1 MIGSQSLALTFFSHF
16 CVAANG
22 RSLHRF
28 ESDNA
33 RALLVYLVLE
43 APRAHRRAHLAS
55 LFWPAHSEKDARNNL
70 RQTLFKLRRTLHDEQ
85 RDPPYL
91 LINNQTVQW
100 NSVWMAGIEVDVW
113 RLTAVLDQLA
123 SGQPIL
129 PESVLNLY
137 TGPLLAD
144 AALQAGLGFEE
155 WLLIKREQLH
165 QRVMAAL
172 TRLIDEATAKQQWA
186 TARQIANRQIAL
198 DSWREESYRQLM
210 WVLTAQGE
218 RTAALALFE
227 QCRAVLWQE
236 LGVPPTPET
245 VALYEQ
251 IRQED
256 EPRPT
261 AVPLAPSPLSH
272 NLPVD
277 LTPFIGREALLEQAG
292 GFLSDPACR
301 LLTLNG
307 LGGIGKTRL
316 AIQLA
321 RHLQSLFA
329 DGVWLVNLDSL
340 PTQSSHEQLDAAISA
355 ALPFTPASTT
365 PLSQQLANYL
375 RQRHLLLLCD
385 NFEHLLPLADRLMVL
400 LADAPGVQCVVTSRQ
415 PLGVPGEWLLPVPPL
430 AYPATTDSPQQE
442 QYESVRLFFQ
452 QARMV
457 RPDFPLSVVAEPFVV
472 QICRLVEGHPLA
484 LELAAGWVDTLSCRE
499 IAAEIANGLTLLHD
513 SAGQRPLRHA
523 SIGQIM
529 YQSWARL
536 SDAERRTVNR
546 MAVFAG
552 GGTRTAVEQITGATL
567 PILKTVVSRSL
578 VQMAVT
584 AQQSPRYSL
593 HELVRQYAAATL
605 ADSGELEPTR
615 QQHARYYADLIAA
628 QAPLMT
634 SEKVIEAMQTI
645 QPEADNLGAAWQWAV
660 QTADCAFFAQTAA
673 VATAYWQNNSQYEQG
688 VQLLTA
694 ALSACGD
701 SPGAYRLQNRLATLQ
716 NFGVAE
722 TAVTLQLTA
731 AAFSAAQATADHHEA
746 AYACLQQGVALRR
759 SSQFSAAWEKT
770 EAGLELLVPQNDL
783 WLTTSLANQLC
794 NLAPLVNRLEEGVC
808 YGQLALT
815 TSARMGHPPSMWT
828 ANYVLAQV
836 TLRQSKL
843 DEAERYI
850 KASWATLGE
859 YPFPYHRANSRQ
871 LQGFIVYAQ
880 GDWAAA
886 GVLFEEAD
894 SLNRAVGDLTLA
906 GTVQGMMAHLALK
919 QGRWAEAAQMGE
931 TAVQTARLAEDR
943 WRLGQVLL
951 TLALAFEYSGQRGQA
966 AICLQEAL
974 HLADVLQEVG
984 LQTVCLI
991 AFVEWLALLGE
1002 RPLAEELVAG
1012 LRRCF
1017 TLTAA
1022 WQEEVAALCGRFG
1035 LGKTAVSQPWPVLK
1049 EKLEDFIL
1057 TSRLPPDGVY

>member
-1 MIGSQSLALTFFSHF
+1 MINSTALNLTFFSRFH
-16 CVAANG
+16 AALNG

-43 APRAHRRAHLAS
+43 APHAHRRAHLAS
-55 LFWPAHSEKDARNNL
+55 LFWPDHAEKDARNNL
-70 RQTLFKLRRTLHDEQ
+70 RQTLFKLRRALHDDQ

-91 LINNQTVQW
+91 LVNNQTVQW
-100 NSVWMAGIEVDVW
+100 NPVWMAETVVDVW
-113 RLTAVLDQLA
+113 QLTAVLDQLA
-123 SGQPIL
+123 SGQPIP

-172 TRLIDEATAKQQWA
+172 TRLIEAATANQQWA
-186 TARQIANRQIAL
+186 TAGQIASRQIAL

-210 WVLTAQGE
+210 WALAAQGE

-256 EPRPT
+256 EPRPA

-277 LTPFIGREALLEQAG
+277 LTPFIGRELLLEQAAG
-292 GFLSDPACR
+292 CLSDPACR

-316 AIQLA
+316 AVQLA
-321 RHLQSLFA
+321 RHLQSRFA

-340 PTQSSHEQLDAAISA
+340 PSQSSREQLSAAISA
-355 ALPFTPASTT
+355 ALPFTPASSA
-365 PLSQQLANYL
+365 PLRQQLANYL

-385 NFEHLLPLADRLMVL
+385 NFEHLLPLADHLLAL

-430 AYPATTDSPQQE
+430 AYPATTDSRQPE
-442 QYESVRLFFQ
+442 QYEAARLFFQ
-452 QARMV
+452 QARMA
-457 RPDFPLSVVAEPFVV
+457 RPDFPLSVVAEPFVA

-484 LELAAGWVDTLSCRE
+484 LELAASWVDTLSCRE

-529 YQSWARL
+529 HQSWARL

-552 GGTRTAVEQITGATL
+552 GGTRTAVEQIAEATL

-578 VQMAVT
+578 VQMTVT
-584 AQQSPRYSL
+584 AQRSPRYSL
-593 HELVRQYAAATL
+593 HELARHYAATAL
-605 ADSGELEPTR
+605 IASGERDAAR
-615 QQHARYYADLIAA
+615 QQHARYYADLLTA
-628 QAPLMT
+628 QAPLM
-634 SEKVIEAMQTI
+634 SSAQAISALQTI
-645 QPEADNLGAAWQWAV
+645 QPEADNLNAAWQWAV
-660 QTADCAFFAQTAA
+660 ETADCAFFAQTVG

-688 VQLLTA
+688 VEMVTA
-694 ALSACGD
+694 ALAVCAD
-701 SPGAYRLQNRLATLQ
+701 SPIAYRWQNRLASLR
-716 NFGVAE
+716 NFLAVD
-722 TAVTLQLTA
+722 TAVTLELLLEAFTA
-731 AAFSAAQATADHHEA
+731 AQLANDPREA

-759 SSQFSAAWEKT
+759 SSQFAAAWETT
-770 EAGLELLVPQNDL
+770 EAGLGLIHPEEDL
-783 WLTTSLANQLC
+783 WLTSSLANQLC
-794 NLAPLVNRLEEGVC
+794 NLASLVNRLEEGTH

-815 TSARMGHPPSMWT
+815 TSTRMGHPPSIWT
-828 ANYVLAQV
+828 ANYVLAQLA
-836 TLRQSKL
+836 LRQSKL
-843 DEAERYI
+843 DEAESYI
-850 KASWATLGE
+850 KASWAALGE
-859 YPFPYHRANSRQ
+859 HPFPYHRANSRQ

-886 GVLFEEAD
+886 GALFAEAD
-894 SLNRAVGDLTLA
+894 SLNRAVGDPTLT

-919 QGRWAEAAQMGE
+919 QRRWAEAVQMGE
-931 TAVQTARLAEDR
+931 TAVQTARLAGDR

-951 TLALAFEYSGQRGQA
+951 TLALASEYTGQRQQA
-966 AICLQEAL
+966 AVCFQEAL
-974 HLADVLQEVG
+974 ALADSLQEVG

-991 AFVEWLALLGE
+991 AWMEWLALLGQ

-1012 LRRCF
+1012 LRRYF

-1035 LGKTAVSQPWPVLK
+1035 LGETAVPQPWPVLK

-1057 TSRLPPDGVY
+1057 TSRLPPDRV